1 MALEDVLKKEC
12 SSCHRLLPL
21 SMFATRKNARGA
33 LVPRGVCRD
42 CVNAKQREKRASHK
56 NYSTANPKKICKE
69 DSLGVARPAAVR
81 FVASDEKQD
90 VFSLFYGS
98 GYAVQLEC
106 PYCGSRKKVRANA
119 LSRPNY
125 ELCPHCVVDEEG
137 NLVERRKSRLLQ
149 DAVPDAVLWWDDKRD
164 ISTVYAKSKYQA
176 AWKCPQCNHR
186 FVRSVRN
193 FSPRCNC
200 SPVVGEGSL
209 VVRAPQ
215 LTAEFSEKNSVN
227 INSLSYNSAKRV
239 LWECPK
245 GHEWEA
251 SVYQR
256 VNGGTGCPECAC
268 NGKSRAEE
276 ELCNYV
282 IELLGE
288 DAVIANDKSVIS
300 PHELDIYVPKRNI
313 AIEYNGVYWHSE
325 RKGKGGKYHRNKVL
339 TCKDAGVQLITVWED
354 EWQYRRDT
362 VKSMIAHKLGVS
374 PAKRVHARQTKVVE
388 LTVQQARE
396 FCERYHIQG
405 FVQGS
410 LYAGLTNDNGDV
422 VAVSVWRK
430 NGIHAYLERYCTSQ
444 VVVGGMGK
452 LLAYGLSWAQNKGIS
467 QIVTFADLCV
477 SNGDLYEKLGFTQDK
492 IIRPDYKYV
501 VNDRRVHKFN
511 YRKKRFKE
519 DPNLVWQDGLSE
531 SELAILNGI
540 DRVWDCGKI
549 RYTLQV

>member
-1 MALEDVLKKEC
+1 M
-12 SSCHRLLPL
+12 
-21 SMFATRKNARGA
+21 
-33 LVPRGVCRD
+33 
-42 CVNAKQREKRASHK
+42 
-56 NYSTANPKKICKE
+56 
-69 DSLGVARPAAVR
+69 
-81 FVASDEKQD
+81 
-90 VFSLFYGS
+90 
-98 GYAVQLEC
+98 
-106 PYCGSRKKVRANA
+106 
-119 LSRPNY
+119 
-125 ELCPHCVVDEEG
+125 
-137 NLVERRKSRLLQ
+137 
-149 DAVPDAVLWWDDKRD
+149 
-164 ISTVYAKSKYQA
+164 
-176 AWKCPQCNHR
+176 
-186 FVRSVRN
+186 
-193 FSPRCNC
+193 
-200 SPVVGEGSL
+200 
-209 VVRAPQ
+209 
-215 LTAEFSEKNSVN
+215 
-227 INSLSYNSAKRV
+227 
-239 LWECPK
+239 
-245 GHEWEA
+245 
-251 SVYQR
+251 
-256 VNGGTGCPECAC
+256 
-268 NGKSRAEE
+268 
-276 ELCNYV
+276 
-282 IELLGE
+282 
-288 DAVIANDKSVIS
+288 
-300 PHELDIYVPKRNI
+300 DIYVPERNI

-410 LYAGLTNDNGDV
+410 LYAGLTDDNGNV

-430 NGIHAYLERYCTSQ
+430 NGAHAYLERYCTSQ

-467 QIVTFADLCV
+467 QVVTFADLCV